1 MNEERKRSH
10 LIGRIIITVILLAV
24 IVVAAFNITK
34 IIFDPYDWVEPSPQY
49 PRWSAVTIEDL
60 VASPEEY
67 LGRGLEIRG
76 HVQIHRA
83 DNISRYYSGFF
94 YDNEGNYR
102 EWKQFVFEFRH
113 SYYMYGRDLK
123 SRIYTVHYSGTDWT
137 LADSCGNDP
146 ITTDTGAVTGCTYI
160 VKGHLIKY
168 GELSEEGTR
177 YYFDVEY
184 IVALSWGFPPELY
197 GEVRTPTNETESSSI
212 QIHIGEDHA
221 GWEISV
227 NTTTIEAEKK

>member
-1 MNEERKRSH
+1 MKIRKKERILGIVLVLCLFSIAVYSFWEEMAY
-10 LIGRIIITVILLAV
+10 LLGG
-24 IVVAAFNITK
+24 
-34 IIFDPYDWVEPSPQY
+34 PEPRPKY

-76 HVQIHRA
+76 HVQIHRV
-83 DNISRYYSGFF
+83 DNISRYYEGYF
-94 YDNEGNYR
+94 YDTQGNYR
-102 EWKQFVFEFRH
+102 EWKEFVLEYRH

-137 LADSCGNDP
+137 LADSCGNAP
-146 ITTDTGAVTGCTYI
+146 VTTDTGAVTGCTYI
-160 VKGHLIKY
+160 VKGHLIEY

-177 YYFDVEY
+177 YFFDVEY

-197 GEVRTPTNETESSSI
+197 GETRTTTPTNDTQI
-212 QIHIGEDHA
+212 QVGLQDHS
-221 GWEISV
+221 GWEIAI
-227 NTTTIEAEKK
+227 TTTNITWSE